1 MSSGIGRIYRRIVQ
15 PVHYKCDVGMIQE
28 DFTIV
33 KLPGNHR
40 REAATSAVA

>member
-1 MSSGIGRIYRRIVQ
+1 MQLCIDRIYRLNLQ
-15 PVHYKCDVGMIQE
+15 PVHYKCDVGMRQE